1 MMVRLIAFALNASER
16 LEFGRGLSNEE
27 EPALWRKSL
36 SGEIELWIDVGH
48 PDERRLR
55 KASGVAAEVKVYC
68 YGERASDLWWRQNEA
83 GLARLKNLSVAGLQA
98 PEIDR
103 LVQRTMR
110 LQCTVEGGYAW
121 LSSDEAQCEISV
133 TFVVA
138 RIIKLNIKTKHQTR
152 RSVMKDFKG
161 KLAVITGGGTGM
173 GRELARQLSAEGCHV
188 AMCDVSEENMRETQR
203 LCEAGGAVGAHL
215 TTFRCDVSDEAQVLA
230 FRDHVLRRHETDHI
244 NLLFNNAGIGGGG
257 SFLIDDRAEWERTFG
272 VCWYGVYYGSRAFMP
287 LLVASTEGYIV
298 NTSSVNGFWATL
310 GPMISH
316 TAYSAAK
323 FAVKG
328 FSEALVTDLR
338 LNAPHVKVA
347 VVMPGHIGT
356 SIAIN
361 TGKVLGRPAPK
372 DMSAADIAVIR
383 KRMVERG
390 MPVGNETDDQIR
402 AALQQ
407 QALGLPRQ
415 GAAHVR
421 RRRRTIILD
430 GVRNDRWRI
439 LVGDDAHTLDR
450 MVREAPEQAYEVDF
464 LTALRGQ
471 GHLNSLTR

>member
-1 MMVRLIAFALNASER
+1 
-16 LEFGRGLSNEE
+16 
-27 EPALWRKSL
+27 
-36 SGEIELWIDVGH
+36 
-48 PDERRLR
+48 
-55 KASGVAAEVKVYC
+55 
-68 YGERASDLWWRQNEA
+68 
-83 GLARLKNLSVAGLQA
+83 
-98 PEIDR
+98 
-103 LVQRTMR
+103 
-110 LQCTVEGGYAW
+110 
-121 LSSDEAQCEISV
+121 
-133 TFVVA
+133 
-138 RIIKLNIKTKHQTR
+138 
-152 RSVMKDFKG
+152 MKDFNG

-188 AMCDVSEENMRETQR
+188 AMCDVSEENMRETKR
-203 LCEAGGAVGAHL
+203 LCEEADKGL
-215 TTFRCDVSDEAQVLA
+215 RISTFRCDVSDETQMLA
-230 FRDHVLRRHETDHI
+230 FRDHVLSVHETDHI

-257 SFLIDDRAEWERTFG
+257 SFIIDDRAEWERTFG
-272 VCWYGVYYGSRAFMP
+272 VCWFGVYYGSRAFMP
-287 LLVASTEGYIV
+287 LLVASSEGYIV

-407 QALGLPRQ
+407 QATDFRDKAPLS
-415 GAAHVR
+415 AAQAAN
-421 RRRRTIILD
+421 IILD

-439 LVGDDAHTLDR
+439 LVGNDAHTLDQ

-464 LTALRGQ
+464 LMSLRGQ